1 MTYELSR
8 YAQNEKLQINR
19 RLNELSH
26 EPLHVRQAN
35 RKEYAKDLHDTRLVV
50 QRIEWML
57 DGCYGQG
64 AYLIC
69 QDIMSRPRMNRV
81 AALSQMIGGLEWQCS
96 ALEARKAYLSLDS
109 AAQDRINAAI
119 QAVIDE
125 RDSQSPPDGQGVTA

>member
-1 MTYELSR
+1 MSYELSR
-8 YAQNEKLQINR
+8 YAQNEKNTTQR
-19 RLNELSH
+19 KLSH
-26 EPLHVRQAN
+26 LASEPLHIRQAN
-35 RKEYAKDLHDTRLVV
+35 RKEYAKDLHDTRLVA

-57 DGCYGQG
+57 DGNYGFG

-69 QDIMSRPRMNRV
+69 QDIMKNYRMNRI

-96 ALEARKAYLSLDS
+96 ALEARKAYLSLDA

-125 RDSQSPPDGQGVTA
+125 RA

>member
-1 MTYELSR
+1 MNFELSS
-8 YAQNEKLQINR
+8 YAQNEKRLTNR

-26 EPLHVRQAN
+26 EPLSIRQAN
-35 RKEYAKDLHDTRLVV
+35 RKEYAKDLHDTRLIV

-57 DGCYGQG
+57 DGNYGFG

-81 AALSQMIGGLEWQCS
+81 AALSQMIGGLEWKCS
-96 ALEARKAYLSLDS
+96 AVEARKAYLSLDT
-109 AAQDRINAAI
+109 AAQDRINTAI

-125 RDSQSPPDGQGVTA
+125 RDAQPAPDGTV

>member
-1 MTYELSR
+1 MTHDLSR
-8 YAQNEKLQINR
+8 YAQNEKLLTNR
-19 RLNELSH
+19 RLNDLSH

-35 RKEYAKDLHDTRLVV
+35 RKEYAKDLRDTRLVV
-50 QRIEWML
+50 QRIKWML
-57 DGCYGQG
+57 DGNYGFG

-69 QDIMSRPRMNRV
+69 QDIMKNYRMNRI

-96 ALEARKAYLSLDS
+96 ALEARKAYLSLDA

-125 RDSQSPPDGQGVTA
+125 RA